1 MKILIV
7 EDDRLIS
14 LMLSKMVT
22 KMEHEVIAVFA
33 RGEKALKS
41 IKDLKVDLILM
52 DVMLEGDMDGIET
65 MQKIQKKYTIPVIY
79 ITGNSDESTKQRA
92 ASTNYLDYLVKPVT
106 YTQLSKIINS
116 L

>member
-14 LMLSKMVT
+14 LMLSKMVK
-22 KMEHEVIAVFA
+22 KMGHEVVSVYA
-33 RGEKALKS
+33 RGEKALES
-41 IKDLKVDLILM
+41 ITNNKVDLILM
-52 DVMLEGDMDGIET
+52 DVMLEGEMDGIET
-65 MQKIQKKYTIPVIY
+65 MQKIQQKHTIPVIY

-92 ASTNYLDYLVKPVT
+92 ASTNFLDYLVKPVT
-106 YTQLSKIINS
+106 YTQLHKIINS